1 MRFYTAKVV
10 VGCRSFF
17 HVTEDQNECFF
28 EHNIY
33 LSMVSLA
40 KGVMMPF
47 APKSNKIHTSHKL
60 LATVMNFNLSLGCLE
75 SHKFALVRY
84 CA

>member
-1 MRFYTAKVV
+1 MRLYTAKVV

-33 LSMVSLA
+33 LSMVSLG
-40 KGVMMPF
+40 KG
-47 APKSNKIHTSHKL
+47 SHD
-60 LATVMNFNLSLGCLE
+60 AFCTQI
-75 SHKFALVRY
+75 
-84 CA
+84 